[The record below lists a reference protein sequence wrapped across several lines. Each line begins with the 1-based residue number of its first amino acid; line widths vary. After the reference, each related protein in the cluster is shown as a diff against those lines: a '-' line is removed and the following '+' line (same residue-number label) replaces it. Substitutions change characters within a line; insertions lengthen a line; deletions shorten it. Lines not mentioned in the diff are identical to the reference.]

1 MDFNSEIAKIYPWLL
16 NTARKYYSS
25 MYDIEDLV
33 GDTICK
39 VLYNKDKF
47 EDGRDLKPWCEI
59 IMRNTYITNY
69 NRKALIQFTT
79 YDSCLDIYS
88 DHSTSDNTI
97 AYDVISA
104 IKRCNDRSCCIECVI
119 YYAEGYSYE
128 EISKKLN
135 IPIGTVRSRISWGR
149 ELLRKELKIYVK

>member
-39 VLYNKDKF
+39 VLCNKDKF

-69 NRKALIQFTT
+69 NRKSLIQFTT

-149 ELLRKELKIYVK
+149 EMLKKELGL

>member
-39 VLYNKDKF
+39 VLCNKDKF
-47 EDGRDLKPWCEI
+47 EDGKDLKPWCEI
-59 IMRNTYITNY
+59 IMRNTYITDY
-69 NRKALIQFTT
+69 NRRALVHFTT
-79 YDSCLDIYS
+79 YDSCS
-88 DHSTSDNTI
+88 DMYAHEWDSAETI
-97 AYDVISA
+97 ACDIVSA

-149 ELLRKELKIYVK
+149 EMLKKELGL